1 MKSSIT
7 QLVAG
12 LVFVLV
18 GVLLILDKFGIVGGI
33 LSTWW
38 PMAIV
43 ALGVAEL
50 LSKPRGYL
58 WGIIVV
64 AVGVILQVNN
74 LDIISVNPWEFFWPA
89 LVILF
94 GISLISNSGGR
105 TKTGSSGDEH
115 MSAILGGVEQ
125 TNTSKDYKGG
135 SVTAVLGG
143 AKIDLRKAVIKKEAN
158 LQVFV
163 LAGGVELLVP
173 EGVLI
178 KPQASCIL
186 GGIEDGRKNID
197 TTKDVPVLY
206 ITGTVTMGGIEIKS

>member
-1 MKSSIT
+1 MKSSLT
-7 QLVAG
+7 QLTAG
-12 LVFVLV
+12 LLLVLV
-18 GVLLILDKFGIVGGI
+18 GVLLLLDKFGVASGM

-38 PMAIV
+38 PMFIV

-50 LSKPRGYL
+50 LSKPRNYL
-58 WGIIVV
+58 WSVIIIS
-64 AVGVILQVNN
+64 VGAILQVNA
-74 LDIISVNPWEFFWPA
+74 LDIVAINPWDFFWPT
-89 LVILF
+89 LIIIF
-94 GISLISNSGGR
+94 GVSLIFNRGGR
-105 TKTGSSGDEH
+105 TKTSGSGDEH

-143 AKIDLRKAVIKKEAN
+143 AKIDIRKAIIKNEAT

-163 LAGGVELLVP
+163 LGGGIELLVP

-178 KPQASCIL
+178 KPQASCML

-197 TTKDVPVLY
+197 TTKDMPVLR